1 MRPLHVLLLAS
12 VALLALALGLYFS
25 SSDGEGP
32 TAVAPDAAAPAAS
45 APSESPEVVKPAET
59 QRGEG
64 VEVVADTQPRPGTGP
79 ISSPL
84 RSNKLVGRVVDA
96 ERKPVA
102 SARVTLSRDPM
113 MGEQIG
119 MHWFMGRQPTGKKLS
134 ATTDAQGRYEFKG
147 VEPAPDYFV
156 AVQHPEFAQTQEEL
170 VAVAE
175 GGESMAPEVMLRQG
189 SSLFGYVRDI
199 GGNPVGEATLH
210 LDSAYMMGQET
221 ESPDRMTTTTD
232 PSGYYEFKN
241 ISAGPRVLTV
251 SAEGYGLQ
259 VNNHLTPFKG
269 NVEDNGGSPVDF
281 RLSPGKPIAGRV
293 IGPDGMGIPGA
304 RVMAMN
310 YGNTTGS
317 RGEAVADPTGAFQI
331 DGLQDGSYILMVDAP
346 GYRALRMNRVQVG
359 EMNVQVEMAKQAC
372 IAGRV
377 FDSEGAPV
385 ASFTGSALRT
395 SPELGATPIFEAT
408 SVENTFSKTS
418 DGAFELCGLDPGTY
432 AVQISAAGYAPTL
445 SEPFT
450 VAEAQPLPTINVRLT
465 RGGTIKGRV
474 LDSSGAPI
482 AGVRV
487 SSRDNIDDG
496 MAGFFGGMISTTAT
510 SRETRTGPEGAFE
523 LTLLNPGVYRIVV
536 EHPRY
541 AMESITDLHVG
552 DGTPVDV
559 GALTLK
565 EGGTVQGKV
574 VSQAGQALPG
584 AFVQLLGNDPT
595 FSYQTR
601 TDSEGKYRFEHVR
614 QGSYKLSATRMS
626 SGAATDPI
634 GTILDQQ
641 HSETSVSV
649 ADGTTVTRELYLGN

>member
-1 MRPLHVLLLAS
+1 MRPLHVLLLAA
-12 VALLALALGLYFS
+12 VAILALALGLYFS
-25 SSDGEGP
+25 TTNQEAP
-32 TAVAPDAAAPAAS
+32 PAVAPTPAEPVAG
-45 APSESPEVVKPAET
+45 APSESPDVVKPAET

-64 VEVVADTQPRPGTGP
+64 VEADSGAPPRAGAGP

-96 ERKPVA
+96 GSQPVPGA
-102 SARVTLSRDPM
+102 KVILSRDPM

-119 MHWFMGRQPTGKKLS
+119 MHWFMGRQPTGKKIS
-134 ATTDAQGRYEFKG
+134 TTTDAQGRYEFKG
-147 VEPAPDYFV
+147 VEPANDYFV
-156 AVQHPEFAQTQEEL
+156 AVQHPDFAQVQEEL

-175 GGESMAPEVMLRQG
+175 GGESMAPEVVLRKG
-189 SSLFGYVRDI
+189 STLAGYVRDI
-199 GGNPVGEATLH
+199 GGNPVGNAVLH

-269 NVEDNGGSPVDF
+269 HPDDDGGSPIDF
-281 RLSPGKPIAGRV
+281 RLSPGKPIAGRI

-304 RVMAMN
+304 RVLAMN

-317 RGEAVADPTGAFQI
+317 RGEGVADEGGAFQI
-331 DGLQDGSYILMVDAP
+331 DGLQDGSYILMVNAP
-346 GYRALRMNRVQVG
+346 GFRALRLNRVQVG
-359 EMNVQVEMAKQAC
+359 EMNVQVDMVKQAC

-377 FDSEGAPV
+377 FDSEGSPV

-395 SPELGATPIFEAT
+395 SPDLGATPIFEAT
-408 SVENTFSKTS
+408 SIENTFNKTA

-445 SEPFT
+445 SESFT
-450 VAEAQPLPTINVRLT
+450 VAEGQPLPTINVRLT

-474 LDSSGAPI
+474 LDSSGAGV
-482 AGVRV
+482 AGARV

-574 VSQAGQALPG
+574 VTQAGQALPG

-649 ADGTTVTRELYLGN
+649 ADGTAVTRELYLGN